1 MLVLDGRAGLAFAQ
15 RWTDYYGESW
25 HRSRYRYIKRCLALV
40 LPAVLKP
47 YRHDLGLP
55 MQQMKSKS
63 KIRSTKV
70 GGERVGDRTSQVLGR
85 AIRVLRARG
94 GKFGGRAVRA
104 W

>member
-55 MQQMKSKS
+55 MQQMNQNQNQKSNQQ
-63 KIRSTKV
+63 R
-70 GGERVGDRTSQVLGR
+70 
-85 AIRVLRARG
+85 
-94 GKFGGRAVRA
+94 
-104 W
+104 